1 MHGHTR
7 SVARKFWIVIPTLM
21 RTVFAESRRGQV
33 NLAPN
38 HFRVLG
44 ALARRNCNLTELAEE
59 WNVSL
64 PTMSSTVQTLVERG
78 WLDRDRSSDDRREV
92 TLRMTNEGR
101 RVLAS
106 EHRRLTEWVAAKME
120 SLDPSDVRRVERAL
134 DILLALFEKSHRG
147 LDESMQQNV

>member
-44 ALARRNCNLTELAEE
+44 ALARRNCNLTEL
-59 WNVSL
+59 
-64 PTMSSTVQTLVERG
+64 
-78 WLDRDRSSDDRREV
+78 
-92 TLRMTNEGR
+92 
-101 RVLAS
+101 
-106 EHRRLTEWVAAKME
+106 
-120 SLDPSDVRRVERAL
+120 
-134 DILLALFEKSHRG
+134 
-147 LDESMQQNV
+147 